1 MYQIAIIGAGPAG
14 LSAAA
19 RAAARDRQAKRSSPG
34 YILLEGFNAHAKT
47 IQRYQKGKHVM
58 AEPGFLDLR
67 SDLGFAAG
75 SREKILSAW
84 GDGLNTLAVNIRHH
98 AEVRKISGSKGAF
111 LIQLASG

>member
-19 RAAARDRQAKRSSPG
+19 RAADRDRKAKRSTPS
-34 YILLEGFNAHAKT
+34 YILLEGFSAHAKT

-67 SDLGFAAG
+67 SDLEFAAG
-75 SREKILSAW
+75 TREKILSAW
-84 GDGLNTLAVNIRHH
+84 GDGARELSVNIKYN
-98 AEVRKISGSKGAF
+98 AEVRKISGTKGSF
-111 LIQLASG
+111 TIQLV